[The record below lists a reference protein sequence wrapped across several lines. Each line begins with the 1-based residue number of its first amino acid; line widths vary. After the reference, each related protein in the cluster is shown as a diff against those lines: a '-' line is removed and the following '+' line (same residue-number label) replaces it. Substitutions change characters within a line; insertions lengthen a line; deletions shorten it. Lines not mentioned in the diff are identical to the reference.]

1 MASRER
7 GMVHLFYRRPA
18 PQIRALE
25 RALIQTA
32 TINVTG
38 HLPLLFG
45 RSTINVRFTRM
56 PSRDRVPFTTCG
68 SLGVSG
74 REDSRKAGRGSR
86 EELEAITAKYATR
99 GSVVDA
105 VKMIEAK
112 ACDR

>member
-1 MASRER
+1 
-7 GMVHLFYRRPA
+7 
-18 PQIRALE
+18 
-25 RALIQTA
+25 
-32 TINVTG
+32 
-38 HLPLLFG
+38 
-45 RSTINVRFTRM
+45 
-56 PSRDRVPFTTCG
+56 
-68 SLGVSG
+68 VSG